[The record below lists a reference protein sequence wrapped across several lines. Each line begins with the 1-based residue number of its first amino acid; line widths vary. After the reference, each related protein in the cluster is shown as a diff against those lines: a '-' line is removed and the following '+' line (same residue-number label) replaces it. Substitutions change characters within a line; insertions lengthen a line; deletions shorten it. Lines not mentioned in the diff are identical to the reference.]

1 MKIAGQ
7 RDNGNVTL
15 KNACTESSF
24 MLLRLLINAD
34 ILFSIDSLKIVSIND
49 FSGEDDLRNSS
60 SCMRQS
66 SCADAQI
73 I

>member
-15 KNACTESSF
+15 KNAWTESSCI
-24 MLLRLLINAD
+24 LLRLLINAD
-34 ILFSIDSLKIVSIND
+34 ILFSIDSLKIAGIKD
-49 FSGEDDLRNSS
+49 FRYSGDDDLHQWS

-66 SCADAQI
+66 TP
-73 I
+73 